1 MNSTL
6 SFEEEGAILF
16 SSTILCIGSVV
27 AFAFFLLQI
36 TNNKNNKTK
45 LDCCFFTL
53 LRLVW
58 KKCCKCSSLNQ
69 ELKKHL
75 KEEGEEEEEETL

>member
-6 SFEEEGAILF
+6 SFEEQGAILF
-16 SSTILCIGSVV
+16 SSTILCIVSVI

-36 TNNKNNKTK
+36 TNNKNSKTNK

-75 KEEGEEEEEETL
+75 KEEGEEETL